1 MKRNPIIDNIA
12 GILIIYMI
20 VYHIFQWCDLSD
32 INRSYCMLPLSFF
45 MFWFF
50 YKSGMFYKEKT
61 CKEVLLG
68 GEVNDSIYCF
78 QLYWTSIGECK
89 DLYGR

>member
-20 VYHIFQWCDLSD
+20 VIHVCQWCGIKD
-32 INRSYCMLPLSFF
+32 IVSSIYMQPLSFF

-61 CKEVLLG
+61 CKEILLG
-68 GEVNDSIYCF
+68 GGY
-78 QLYWTSIGECK
+78 
-89 DLYGR
+89 